1 MDGKIDCKQVSFL
14 LCILV
19 FVFLFIMS
27 CQTFSFT
34 TRVECVRVYLKNGPC
49 LLLQNQSIATAQVSF
64 TKEGAEMEVNVP
76 EGLSIVNTTE
86 GTTVSPCYPFQS
98 HFILDFTC
106 SYEIMWEGKKVL
118 TLIQSH
124 DWDPDVIL
132 LPAEQREWYVYVEE

>member
-1 MDGKIDCKQVSFL
+1 
-14 LCILV
+14 
-19 FVFLFIMS
+19 
-27 CQTFSFT
+27 
-34 TRVECVRVYLKNGPC
+34 
-49 LLLQNQSIATAQVSF
+49 
-64 TKEGAEMEVNVP
+64 MEVNVP